1 MGVIM
6 ESKKE
11 DVIDIAA
18 AIQIHS
24 IHPKLPSFSMYQ
36 ARSG

>member
-11 DVIDIAA
+11 EVIDIAA
-18 AIQIHS
+18 SIQIHS
-24 IHPKLPSFSMYQ
+24 IHLKLPSFSVYQ